1 MDPESLAPEIAAEPE
16 NVTTVVTV
24 DISDTQLELMELDA
38 HQTVVTLED
47 VSGNS
52 QLEPIINLPFQQHI
66 QNVTDTNPSFAGNI
80 DLADIVS
87 SFIQ

>member
-38 HQTVVTLED
+38 QQTVVTLED

-52 QLEPIINLPFQQHI
+52 QLEPIINLPFQQDI